1 MSSMILPD
9 GSIAD
14 PYQNYIA
21 LSRYARWKD
30 EEGRRENW
38 SETVDRFF
46 DHMLDHLK
54 SEYQYIPEVK
64 LVHDLK
70 EAVLHLDIVPSMRA
84 IMTAG
89 PALSRSGIAAY
100 NCSYLPLKDRYA
112 FSELLYILM
121 NGTGVGYSVESKYV
135 DQLPAVPAIGLRAI
149 RTIKVEDSK
158 EGWAKS
164 FDELLRYLW
173 AGYDVDWDL
182 SLVRP
187 EGARLKTFGG
197 RASGPGPLDDLFSF
211 TRNMFRQARGRKF
224 RPIEVH
230 DIACKV
236 ASVIVSGGVRRSAM
250 ISLSDLDD
258 TEMANAK
265 SGEWWVDHSHRALA
279 NNSAVYRDGMTREEF
294 DQEWTSLVAS
304 GSGERGI
311 FNRDAALR
319 QAAKWGRRSDDVEY
333 GTNPCSEIIL
343 KPFGFCNLS
352 EVIVN
357 AEDDLRTLTKKVMLA
372 TVLGTWQS
380 TITNFPYLRDEWRK
394 NAEEERLLGVSLTG
408 VFGNKMMVDNTRELE
423 SILNALRESAR
434 IANHRES
441 SSIGIPESA
450 SITCVKPSGT
460 VSQLGGVSSGL
471 HPWHSEY
478 YIRSIR
484 ESKTNPIGKLMKE
497 YDVPF
502 ENDLMNSTNDVFYFP
517 RKAPQDA
524 RTRESIS
531 AIEHLEIW
539 LAYQRHYCEHKP
551 SVTISVKEDEWDAV
565 GQWVWDHLDEISG
578 VSFLPYSEH
587 TYQQAPYQE
596 CTQEEYS
603 DAMSDFPDVY
613 WGDLSFYEMQDETTG
628 SQELACSANG
638 CEIT

>member
-21 LSRYARWKD
+21 LSRYARWNEK
-30 EEGRRENW
+30 EGRRESW
-38 SETVDRFF
+38 GETVDRYFN
-46 DHMLDHLK
+46 HMLNHLQAEYDHV
-54 SEYQYIPEVK
+54 PEGS
-64 LVHDLK
+64 LVNDLK
-70 EAVLHLDIVPSMRA
+70 RAVLNLDIVPSMRA

-89 PALSRSGIAAY
+89 PALERSGIAAY
-100 NCSYLPLKDRYA
+100 NCSYLPLKDVYA

-121 NGTGVGYSVESKYV
+121 NGTGVGYSVERKYV
-135 DQLPAVPAIGLRAI
+135 DQLPPVPAISLRAL
-149 RTIKVEDSK
+149 RTITVEDSK
-158 EGWAKS
+158 EGWAES
-164 FDELLRYLW
+164 FDELLRHLW
-173 AGYDVDWDL
+173 AGYDVTWDL

-197 RASGPGPLDDLFSF
+197 RASGPGPLDDLFKF
-211 TRNMFRQARGRKF
+211 TRDMFIKARGRKF
-224 RPIEVH
+224 KPIEVH

-258 TEMANAK
+258 MEMANAK
-265 SGEWWVDHSHRALA
+265 SGEWWNDHPHRALA
-279 NNSAVYRDGMTREEF
+279 NNSAVYKDSMTKEEF
-294 DQEWTSLVAS
+294 DTEWKSLVAS

-311 FNRDAALR
+311 FNRDAAVR
-319 QAAKWGRRSDDVEY
+319 QATRWLRRDENVEY

-343 KPFGFCNLS
+343 RPFGFCNLS
-352 EVIVN
+352 EVIVSEN
-357 AEDDLRTLTKKVMLA
+357 DDLRSLTKKVMLA
-372 TVLGTWQS
+372 SVLGTWQS
-380 TITNFPYLRDEWRK
+380 TITNFPYLRDEWKK
-394 NAEEERLLGVSLTG
+394 NAEKERLLGVSLTG
-408 VFGNKMMVDNTRELE
+408 VFGNKMMVDNGRQLD

-434 IANHRES
+434 IANSREAEA
-441 SSIGIPESA
+441 IGIPESA

-484 ESKTNPIGKLMKE
+484 EGKTNPIGKLMKAYE
-497 YDVPF
+497 VPS
-502 ENDLMNSTNDVFYFP
+502 EDDLMNSTNDVFYFP
-517 RKAPQDA
+517 RNAPNGSL
-524 RTRESIS
+524 TRDTLS

-539 LAYQRHYCEHKP
+539 LTYQRHYCEHKP
-551 SVTISVKEDEWDAV
+551 SVTISVREHEWDGV
-565 GQWVWDHLDEISG
+565 GEWVWNHLDEISG

-596 CTQEEYS
+596 CTKEEYEE
-603 DAMSDFPDVY
+603 AVKNFPDVY

-628 SQELACSANG
+628 TQELACSANG

>member
-30 EEGRRENW
+30 EEGRRETW
-38 SETVDRFF
+38 SETVDRYFA
-46 DHMLDHLK
+46 HMIEHL
-54 SEYQYIPEVK
+54 ENNYQYTPEER
-64 LVHDLK
+64 LVSDLK

-89 PALSRSGIAAY
+89 PALSRSGIASY
-100 NCSYLPLKDRYA
+100 NCSYLPLQDVYA

-121 NGTGVGYSVESKYV
+121 NGTGVGYSVERKYV
-135 DQLPAVPAIGLRAI
+135 EQLPPVPAISLRAI
-149 RTIKVEDSK
+149 HTITVADSK
-158 EGWAKS
+158 EGWAEA
-164 FDELLRYLW
+164 FNELLKHLW
-173 AGYDVDWDL
+173 AGYDVKWDL

-197 RASGPGPLDDLFSF
+197 RASGPGPLDDLFKF
-211 TRNMFRQARGRKF
+211 TRDMFRRARGRKF
-224 RPIEVH
+224 KPIEVH

-258 TEMANAK
+258 QEMANAK
-265 SGEWWVDHSHRALA
+265 SGEWWNDHPHRALA
-279 NNSAVYRDGMTREEF
+279 NISAVYSDGMTRDEF
-294 DQEWTSLVAS
+294 DQEWASLVAS

-311 FNRDAALR
+311 FNRDAAIR
-319 QAAKWGRRSDDVEY
+319 QATRWGRREVNDY

-343 KPFGFCNLS
+343 RPFGFCNLS

-357 AEDDLRTLTKKVMLA
+357 QHDNLQTLTKKVMLA
-372 TVLGTWQS
+372 SVLGTWQS

-408 VFGNKMMVDNTRELE
+408 TFGNTMMVDNGRELE

-434 IANHRES
+434 VANEREAG
-441 SSIGIPESA
+441 SIGIPTSA

-484 ESKTNPIGKLMKE
+484 EGKTNPIGILMKDSE
-497 YDVPF
+497 VPH
-502 ENDLMNSTNDVFYFP
+502 EDDLMNPTNDVFYFP
-517 RKAPQDA
+517 RKAPVGSV
-524 RTRESIS
+524 TREGIT
-531 AIEHLEIW
+531 AIDHLEMW
-539 LAYQRHYCEHKP
+539 LTYQRHYCEHKP
-551 SVTISVKEDEWDAV
+551 SVTISVREEEWDEV
-565 GQWVWDHLDEISG
+565 GEWVWEHLDEISG

-596 CTQEEYS
+596 CSEEEYH
-603 DAMSDFPDVY
+603 AAAARFPDVY
-613 WGDLSFYEMQDETTG
+613 WGDLSFYEMRDETTG